1 MEALIDQLNKDR
13 PQTTKGLETYL
24 ENWNKDEFYNTLTQK
39 DIDGIVKKLDDLNA
53 SSIIF
58 ICKILGIKNC
68 RALKTSTQDRKNLI
82 KENLEHY
89 LQNQVLKPKNKF
101 VPWNKG
107 LTMKKSPAKRQR
119 SPVRTSRSP
128 VRRTSRSP
136 VRRTSRSPLR
146 TSRSPLRTSRSPLRT
161 SRSPLRTSR
170 SPLRTSRSPVRRTS
184 RSPVRRT
191 SRSPV
196 RRTSRSPLRTSRSPK
211 RRQLTELEN
220 EVSQFLESLL

>member
-101 VPWNKG
+101 VPCVF
-107 LTMKKSPAKRQR
+107 LFLFFCVFLFLHHMKRHR
-119 SPVRTSRSP
+119 DRER
-128 VRRTSRSP
+128 
-136 VRRTSRSPLR
+136 
-146 TSRSPLRTSRSPLRT
+146 
-161 SRSPLRTSR
+161 
-170 SPLRTSRSPVRRTS
+170 
-184 RSPVRRT
+184 
-191 SRSPV
+191 
-196 RRTSRSPLRTSRSPK
+196 
-211 RRQLTELEN
+211 EGCED
-220 EVSQFLESLL
+220 FIC

>member
-1 MEALIDQLNKDR
+1 LNLLFFISKVIKMEALIDQLNKDR

-161 SRSPLRTSR
+161 SRSP
-170 SPLRTSRSPVRRTS
+170 VRRTS